1 MLLYGAGGH
10 AKVVVDCLD
19 SQEVEIEA
27 IFDDATELVSLNGFD
42 VIGEY
47 DSSYCPDDQIIIS
60 VGDNTKREKLVNKVS
75 HRFGKAI
82 HSSCVVSPYAR
93 VGEGSVIIHGSV
105 VQTGAKIGKHV
116 IVNTMS
122 SVDHDVSIGDFA
134 HISPKVTLCESVH
147 IGEGVHIGAGATVLP
162 NIKVGKWCVIGAG
175 AVITQNLP
183 DYSLVVGVPGKVIR
197 KLDR

>member
-10 AKVVVDCLD
+10 AKVVIDCLD
-19 SQEVEIEA
+19 SQDIEIEA
-27 IFDDATELVSLNGFD
+27 IFDDSTELVSLNGFD
-42 VIGEY
+42 VIGDY
-47 DSSYCPDDQIIIS
+47 DTSFHPDEQIIIS
-60 VGDNTKREKLVNKVS
+60 IGDNTHREKIVNNVK
-75 HRFGKAI
+75 HRFGKVI
-82 HSSCVVSPYAR
+82 HSSCVISPYAR
-93 VGEGSVIIHGSV
+93 IGDGSVIIHGAV
-105 VQTGAKIGKHV
+105 IQTGAKIGKHV
-116 IVNTMS
+116 IINTMS
-122 SVDHDVSIGDFA
+122 SVDHDATIGNFV

-183 DYSLVVGVPGKVIR
+183 DYSLVVGIPGKVIR